1 MAAFKDFYEL
11 TKPRLSLLSVF
22 SAMIGFSLAP
32 KAAVPDAAFAYSL
45 LVATAIAFCAGGA
58 AVLNQWMEYPLDQL
72 MERTKKR
79 PIPIGI
85 VKPNE
90 ALYFGLFISVLGLSL
105 LYYFCNKLS
114 FGLALLTLF
123 SYLLVYTP
131 MKKVTPL
138 NTLIGAFPGALP
150 PLIGWSC
157 AAGTLS
163 LLAGILF
170 AILFF
175 WQMPHFYALAW
186 LYRKDYQNA
195 GFKMI
200 TSIDMNGEMIANRGL
215 FYCVLLIIVSVL
227 PFYFGFVTI
236 IYLSLVILLNFYI
249 GIKAYAFL
257 NSENKNSNAMSLFKA
272 SIIYLPLLLILL
284 LLDHYILEIISSV
297 IS

>member
-1 MAAFKDFYEL
+1 
-11 TKPRLSLLSVF
+11 
-22 SAMIGFSLAP
+22 
-32 KAAVPDAAFAYSL
+32 
-45 LVATAIAFCAGGA
+45 
-58 AVLNQWMEYPLDQL
+58 
-72 MERTKKR
+72 
-79 PIPIGI
+79 
-85 VKPNE
+85 
-90 ALYFGLFISVLGLSL
+90 LGLSL